1 MNSQCATSAPP
12 LPPIEIF
19 SKNQGNLPR
28 RCIILDEDPQRVVD
42 PVETLDFRNG
52 AESEDSAELGAVG
65 DGIGEED
72 NDDEGIGDE
81 VHDEQDPVTNVDS
94 AEGKSRQRRSLP
106 TWLAEVFKVRVAEA
120 TNRDAHGRR
129 DGIPCPH
136 CQHRLYRHSPIS
148 RPRRCIDFDSTFWMI
163 GFRYRCLNCLHPKSQ
178 KKTVTFRSWDSR
190 ILAAMPQDI
199 AEEFP
204 ARLSHRSAISKPL
217 FHWLR
222 SCFRN
227 GMGAKQFS
235 DALRVQHLL
244 RYDMIQLQYL
254 RYLSSRKSN
263 GSLAGRIYQ
272 TFLPFGDTSPN
283 GPCGFVPSATWL
295 RDVYDNYIESKSHH
309 INQHTSMLPANICA
323 IDHSHKV

>member
-1 MNSQCATSAPP
+1 M
-12 LPPIEIF
+12 
-19 SKNQGNLPR
+19 
-28 RCIILDEDPQRVVD
+28 
-42 PVETLDFRNG
+42 
-52 AESEDSAELGAVG
+52 
-65 DGIGEED
+65 
-72 NDDEGIGDE
+72 
-81 VHDEQDPVTNVDS
+81 HDEQDPVTNLGSV
-94 AEGKSRQRRSLP
+94 EGKSRRRRSLP
-106 TWLAEVFKVRVAEA
+106 TWLADVFKVRVAEA
-120 TNRDAHGRR
+120 NDRDANGLPKLYAVDQTFWFPQRSTSFLLRQPQLTPQMLYNPRFFLWDPLALCR

-217 FHWLR
+217 FRWLR

-244 RYDMIQLQYL
+244 RYDLIQLQYL

-272 TFLPFGDTSPN
+272 TFLPFGDASPN
-283 GPCGFVPSATWL
+283 GPCGFVLSA
-295 RDVYDNYIESKSHH
+295 YDNYIESKSHH